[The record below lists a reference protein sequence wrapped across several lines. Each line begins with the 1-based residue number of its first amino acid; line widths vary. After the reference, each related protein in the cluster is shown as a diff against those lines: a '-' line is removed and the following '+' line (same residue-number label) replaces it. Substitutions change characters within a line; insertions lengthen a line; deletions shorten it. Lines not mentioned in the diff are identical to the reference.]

1 MTNIRPLF
9 ALAVVL
15 AAFAAP
21 AQEPAAPDS
30 AAQTPA
36 RPRRVHPMAALM
48 ANPAAWNE
56 PEHFIAVVNE
66 GNAAD
71 PAWLADFVPSVV
83 KYCQLRMEIVTLD
96 AAPDA
101 SPAALLDRA
110 RAAAGDKALAFII
123 LADDFAEPVI
133 TAPGSG
139 WAVMSPAWVRSD
151 TSVDEEKMHERMGKQ
166 FYRAL
171 GLAFGAGFRI
181 EREAVLRDAP
191 TPASLDEALSR
202 NFHPQN
208 LSVIQ
213 TVAKRMGIEM
223 RSLKPRSELEAMG
236 LLPPRPQKPATEA
249 AAPAVPAPAPAP

>member
-101 SPAALLDRA
+101 SPSRASHHRA
-110 RAAAGDKALAFII
+110 RFPETPSTTSTTTILPAA
-123 LADDFAEPVI
+123 
-133 TAPGSG
+133 
-139 WAVMSPAWVRSD
+139 R
-151 TSVDEEKMHERMGKQ
+151 
-166 FYRAL
+166 
-171 GLAFGAGFRI
+171 
-181 EREAVLRDAP
+181 
-191 TPASLDEALSR
+191 
-202 NFHPQN
+202 
-208 LSVIQ
+208 
-213 TVAKRMGIEM
+213 
-223 RSLKPRSELEAMG
+223 
-236 LLPPRPQKPATEA
+236 
-249 AAPAVPAPAPAP
+249 

>member
-1 MTNIRPLF
+1 MHAIRPLF
-9 ALAVVL
+9 ALATVL
-15 AAFAAP
+15 AALAVP
-21 AQEPAAPDS
+21 AQESAAAPDS
-30 AAQTPA
+30 AEKAPA
-36 RPRRVHPMAALM
+36 RPRRVHPMAAAM
-48 ANPAAWNE
+48 ANPAAWIE

-66 GNAAD
+66 GGAAD
-71 PAWLADFVPSVV
+71 PAWLAEFVPTAA
-83 KYCQLRMEIVTLD
+83 KYCQLRMEVVALD
-96 AAPDA
+96 AEPDA
-101 SPAALLDRA
+101 SPAALLARA
-110 RAAAGDKALAFII
+110 RAVAGDKARAFVV

-139 WAVMSPAWVRSD
+139 WAVMSPAWVRGDASAD
-151 TSVDEEKMHERMGKQ
+151 AEKTRERMGKQ

-213 TVAKRMGIEM
+213 TVAKRLGLEM
-223 RSLKPRSELEAMG
+223 RRLKPRAELESMG
-236 LLPPRPQKPATEA
+236 LLPTRPPKPAPE
-249 AAPAVPAPAPAP
+249 AAPAAPAPAP